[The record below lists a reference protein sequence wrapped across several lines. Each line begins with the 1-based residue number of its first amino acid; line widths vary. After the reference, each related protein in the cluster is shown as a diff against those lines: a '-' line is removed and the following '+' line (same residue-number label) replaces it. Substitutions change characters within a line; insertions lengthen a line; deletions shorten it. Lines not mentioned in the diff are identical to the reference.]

1 MNGSHIIAVNVMLG
15 ARNAWPQSGCG
26 RVRED
31 STSSE
36 SNASESE
43 PRPRPAPAPASSKSA
58 WSRVWQRVSCL
69 LD

>member
-26 RVRED
+26 QLRED
-31 STSSE
+31 STNSE
-36 SNASESE
+36 SNTPASE
-43 PRPRPAPAPASSKSA
+43 PLPRPAPAPAKSA

>member
-15 ARNAWPQSGCG
+15 VRNAWPQSGRG
-26 RVRED
+26 QVRED

-36 SNASESE
+36 SNMLASE
-43 PRPRPAPAPASSKSA
+43 PLPRPALAPAKSA